1 MTDAKVRSPIEECE
15 GLSDEQIIAAHHAD
29 YYDKAKPHVR
39 AAFEQLGIAEHEVSA
54 WVQRH
59 IK

>member
-1 MTDAKVRSPIEECE
+1 MTDAKVRSLIEECE
-15 GLSDEQIIAAHHAD
+15 GLSEEQIIAAYHAD

-39 AAFEQLGIAEHEVSA
+39 AAFEQLGIAAHEVAA
-54 WVQRH
+54 WVQRN

>member
-1 MTDAKVRSPIEECE
+1 MPDDPARAFIADCQGMSE
-15 GLSDEQIIAAHHAD
+15 DEIIATYHAA
-29 YYDKAKPHVR
+29 YYDDAKPHVR
-39 AAFEQLGIAEHEVSA
+39 RAFEQLGIEEHEVSA